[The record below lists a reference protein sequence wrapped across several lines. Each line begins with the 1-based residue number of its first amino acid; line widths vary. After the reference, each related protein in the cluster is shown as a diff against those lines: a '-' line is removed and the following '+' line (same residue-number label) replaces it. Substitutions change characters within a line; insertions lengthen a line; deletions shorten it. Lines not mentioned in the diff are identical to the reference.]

1 MRMRHAG
8 GFGTF
13 RCACG
18 SMLRVSGAGLRVLRE
33 TACNKVKLISPRAS
47 ALSRVLCTMT
57 HVGSGCTPHTST
69 LSPPPPTPPV
79 WYNITVCYTTR
90 PQSRTL

>member
-33 TACNKVKLISPRAS
+33 TACKKVKLSSPRAS
-47 ALSRVLCTMT
+47 ALSRHCVL
-57 HVGSGCTPHTST
+57 
-69 LSPPPPTPPV
+69 
-79 WYNITVCYTTR
+79 
-90 PQSRTL
+90 